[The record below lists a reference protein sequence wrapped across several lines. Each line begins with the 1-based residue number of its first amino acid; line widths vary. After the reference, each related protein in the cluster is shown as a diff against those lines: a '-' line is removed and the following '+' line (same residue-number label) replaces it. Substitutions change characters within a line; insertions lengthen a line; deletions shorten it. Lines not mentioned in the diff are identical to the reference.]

1 MGVEGGGILDGVS
14 KEEHPSRFQSENER
28 TPPDA
33 WRVWERQRLKPPG
46 TTLLIPMAWSAFF
59 LAATP
64 LPLAFP
70 GNTPDD
76 AIISSALFATAW
88 TLVLLPLLFLGS
100 LSRHPSQS
108 HAYDIFPLD
117 MPSLFIAIAL
127 FLGHVF
133 LNPILGW
140 ASYATFWY
148 SWAKLTKSLTD
159 ATFPSS
165 GRWIKEIDPLHFN
178 QIGLVDGWVFT
189 TGHFKTGIIG
199 VGPSLTSQSRLVIEG
214 VRAGNVAHIAISI
227 LHRSGFRHDP
237 FQNRIDVQNIDSLLE
252 KPPFIFITDGPIS
265 SD

>member
-1 MGVEGGGILDGVS
+1 MGVEGGGIFDGVS

-100 LSRHPSQS
+100 LSR
-108 HAYDIFPLD
+108 
-117 MPSLFIAIAL
+117 
-127 FLGHVF
+127 
-133 LNPILGW
+133 
-140 ASYATFWY
+140 
-148 SWAKLTKSLTD
+148 
-159 ATFPSS
+159 
-165 GRWIKEIDPLHFN
+165 
-178 QIGLVDGWVFT
+178 
-189 TGHFKTGIIG
+189 
-199 VGPSLTSQSRLVIEG
+199 
-214 VRAGNVAHIAISI
+214 
-227 LHRSGFRHDP
+227 
-237 FQNRIDVQNIDSLLE
+237 
-252 KPPFIFITDGPIS
+252 
-265 SD
+265 